1 MADALAHAH
10 SIGILHRD
18 IKPPNLLLDARGNG
32 WVTDFGLAK
41 CEDGEAALTDPGDV
55 LGTLRYM
62 PPERLSGHS
71 DRSGDTYA
79 LGVTLYEMLALRP
92 VFDARDRMRLV
103 RQILHDEPPPLRKVD
118 PRVGRDL
125 ETIVR
130 KAMSKEIASRYASA
144 AEMAEDLR
152 LYLEDRPLRN
162 ARHTTD
168 AERVY
173 RWCRRNRLVAGLGAA
188 ASRCC

>member
-1 MADALAHAH
+1 MVSALGGEATGAGQSRYHREIARIGAQVADALAHAH
-10 SIGILHRD
+10 SLGILHRD

-62 PPERLSGHS
+62 APERFSGHS

-92 VFDARDRMRLV
+92 VFDARDRALLV
-103 RQILHDEPPPLRKVD
+103 RQILHDEPPRC
-118 PRVGRDL
+118 
-125 ETIVR
+125 
-130 KAMSKEIASRYASA
+130 
-144 AEMAEDLR
+144 
-152 LYLEDRPLRN
+152 
-162 ARHTTD
+162 ARSTH
-168 AERVY
+168 A
-173 RWCRRNRLVAGLGAA
+173 
-188 ASRCC
+188 